1 MKAIAGNIYSPDF
14 QFHRGKLFIENDTI
28 VKVEYTTPSTDDEDC
43 YVIPGLIDIHFH
55 GCMGNDFCDGTLDS
69 LEEIARHE
77 ASWGV
82 TGICPAS
89 MTLPPEKLSS
99 IVKNAHD
106 FRLLQSSCRYR
117 KNACDSNMT
126 GSDSGR
132 SNCDSYMTGS
142 DSGRS
147 ICASAKTS
155 CYSNTPISNSNK
167 TSHSNKTSN
176 DSVMANYYA
185 DFLGIHLEGPFLSFS
200 KKGAQNAAYLRKPDI
215 TLFQQFQDISD
226 GLIKLVDVAPEEE
239 GALAFIRHAS
249 SSCAV
254 SLAHTAAD
262 YHTCMKAF
270 QAGATHVTHL
280 FNAMTPF
287 SHREPGL
294 PGAAF
299 DTPDCDVELICDGIH
314 LSPAAVRMAFRLFTE
329 ERIILISDSMMATG
343 MPDGT
348 YTLGGQFVT
357 VRGNLAT
364 LADSTIPASAAPTA
378 DSTTPA
384 SAAPTADST
393 TPTSAAPTVNS
404 ITTISAASATGG
416 TIAGSA
422 THLADCVRKA
432 VSFGIPL
439 ESAIRCATANPA
451 RSIGCDDSY
460 GFLKPGYTAN
470 VVILGSDLSLKNV
483 ILRGV
488 QII

>member
-1 MKAIAGNIYSPDF
+1 MIPITTITGNIFSPDF
-14 QFHRGKLFIENDTI
+14 QFHKGKLFIENDSI
-28 VKVEYTTPSTDDEDC
+28 AKVEYASSPDNAENC
-43 YVIPGLIDIHFH
+43 YIIPGLIDIHFH

-69 LEEIARHE
+69 LDAIAKQE
-77 ASWGV
+77 AAWGV

-89 MTLPPEKLSS
+89 MTLPPERLCS
-99 IVKNAHD
+99 IMKNAHD
-106 FRLLQSSCRYR
+106 FCFTGNSS
-117 KNACDSNMT
+117 NTISCDSDVIHAGSNM
-126 GSDSGR
+126 
-132 SNCDSYMTGS
+132 SNH
-142 DSGRS
+142 
-147 ICASAKTS
+147 A
-155 CYSNTPISNSNK
+155 
-167 TSHSNKTSN
+167 
-176 DSVMANYYA
+176 A
-185 DFLGIHLEGPFLSFS
+185 DILGIHMEGPFLSFA
-200 KKGAQNAAYLRKPDI
+200 KKGAQNAAYLHKPDV
-215 TLFQQFQDISD
+215 TLFQQLQDISG
-226 GLIKLVDVAPEEE
+226 GLIKLVDIAPEEE
-239 GALAFIRHAS
+239 GALAFIRQVS

-262 YHTCMKAF
+262 YRTCMKAF
-270 QAGATHVTHL
+270 QAGATHVSHL
-280 FNAMTPF
+280 FNAMNPF

-314 LSPAAVRMAFRLFTE
+314 LSPAAVRMAFRLFSDE
-329 ERIILISDSMMATG
+329 HIILISDSMMATG

-348 YTLGGQFVT
+348 YTLGDQFVT

-364 LADSTIPASAAPTA
+364 LAETTTPASAAPTV

-384 SAAPTADST
+384 SAAPTADS
-393 TPTSAAPTVNS
+393 
-404 ITTISAASATGG
+404 ITTISVASATGG

-422 THLADCVRKA
+422 THLADCVCKA

-460 GFLKPGYTAN
+460 GFLKPGYAAN
-470 VVILGSDLSLKNV
+470 VVILNPDLSLKNV

>member
-1 MKAIAGNIYSPDF
+1 MKAITGNIYAPDF

-28 VKVEYTTPSTDDEDC
+28 VKVEYTTPSTDNEDC

-55 GCMGNDFCDGTLDS
+55 GCMGNDFCDDTLDS
-69 LEEIARHE
+69 LKAIARQE

-117 KNACDSNMT
+117 KN
-126 GSDSGR
+126 
-132 SNCDSYMTGS
+132 NCD
-142 DSGRS
+142 
-147 ICASAKTS
+147 SAKTS
-155 CYSNTPISNSNK
+155 CYSNTPISDSAKTSCYSNK
-167 TSHSNKTSN
+167 PISNSNKTSN
-176 DSVMANYYA
+176 DSGMANYYA
-185 DFLGIHLEGPFLSFS
+185 DFLGIHLEGPFLSFA

-215 TLFQQFQDISD
+215 TLFQQLQDISD

-239 GALAFIRHAS
+239 GALAFIRQVS

-348 YTLGGQFVT
+348 YTLGDQFVT

-364 LADSTIPASAAPTA
+364 LADST
-378 DSTTPA
+378 TPA
-384 SAAPTADST
+384 
-393 TPTSAAPTVNS
+393 SAAPTVNS